1 MGQTVMEHTLPVEDA
16 CCMGPDESVLILI
29 KHCQDMK
36 QQETRLRLIT
46 LLLLFICTA
55 LFIFTT
61 GADLRQH
68 FGSKRE
74 MSTVEQSPVP
84 SKQQSL
90 CPAVNPKT
98 SCQNLHIHLRSVAT
112 GNTSDGQLIKW
123 DVMFGDNY
131 YYNEEKRAILIHENG
146 LYFVYIRITL
156 SCRSEDGPEGFSVK
170 LQRWNKG
177 YDMIVPLTDAKDG
190 VDCTS
195 QRSRNVFVGQLF
207 DLSEGDHLSVWI
219 DQGYKL
225 IATASAGA
233 FCI

>member
-1 MGQTVMEHTLPVEDA
+1 MQQLEHIPPLQLHMLLSRQIRVKFVLNRQTLKDTNLNLFSGTGEAVFEPQTNFGLSFAQNKTIPLTVVCLFDIK
-16 CCMGPDESVLILI
+16 SV
-29 KHCQDMK
+29 K
-36 QQETRLRLIT
+36 
-46 LLLLFICTA
+46 
-55 LFIFTT
+55 
-61 GADLRQH
+61 
-68 FGSKRE
+68 
-74 MSTVEQSPVP
+74 
-84 SKQQSL
+84 
-90 CPAVNPKT
+90 
-98 SCQNLHIHLRSVAT
+98 LRSVAT